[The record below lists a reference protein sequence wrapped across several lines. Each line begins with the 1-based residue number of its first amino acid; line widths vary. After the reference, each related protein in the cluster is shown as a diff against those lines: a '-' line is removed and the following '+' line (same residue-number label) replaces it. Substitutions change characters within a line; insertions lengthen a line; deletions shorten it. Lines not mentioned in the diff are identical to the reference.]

1 MKREPFFVLLSWAV
15 LLLSVAVLGS
25 AVFVLGFGFGDS
37 PCVLCWAQRT
47 GMTLVALMG
56 VFVLRYGARPRYLG
70 WSVLVAAFGLYMGV
84 RHSAAHVV
92 RDVGQGFSVVLF
104 GAHTYIWSIFIF
116 WMCAVL
122 MGVLLLLL
130 PETARQRTLRPL
142 RPLERVAMWSFLAVV
157 AGNIVQA
164 FASTGPPPY
173 MGQSDP
179 VRFSFTPRHWV
190 WSTEEW
196 APAPISRRGRWAIE
210 RPATSGLPVE
220 PADAPVTLTG
230 TLDVS
235 RRLRLRLP
243 TTDPVTDL
251 AYEAS
256 SDRFALTTAHGV
268 YLLDGAL
275 ERVVRHT
282 VVDAGFSVDLDEF
295 AGAAFLDAHTVLAL
309 ARNKSYV
316 VLREAEHADPVKN
329 YRYFLESFDAFEEV
343 ARSRFATVRSK
354 LMYVMSVAYVPETQS
369 VYTVMVPNRQVRQLV
384 VSRFDRRDM
393 TLSEE
398 FLPAIA
404 DGSTVSL
411 RPGKRSL
418 AEFYVTGATAHEG
431 RLYAISAAYG
441 VLLTIDL
448 ASHTVLSAHAV
459 PGVTHPTGLA
469 VKGEELFVVDGAGA
483 MVIVGRPGVSR

>member
-1 MKREPFFVLLSWAV
+1 VKREPFFVLLAWAV

-25 AVFVLGFGFGDS
+25 AVFVLGFGYGDS

-70 WSVLVAAFGLYMGV
+70 WSVLLAAWGLYMGV
-84 RHSAAHVV
+84 RHSAGHVV

-104 GAHTYIWSIFIF
+104 GAHTYIWSVFIF
-116 WMCAVL
+116 WMCVIL

-130 PETARQRTLRPL
+130 PESVRTRALRPL
-142 RPLERVAMWSFLAVV
+142 RPLDRLAMWAFLVVV

-179 VRFSFTPRHWV
+179 VRFSFNPRYWV

-210 RPATSGLPVE
+210 KPSLEGLPVN
-220 PADAPVTLTG
+220 PADAPITTSG

-235 RRLRLRLP
+235 RRLQVRLP
-243 TTDPVTDL
+243 TADPVTDL
-251 AYEAS
+251 AA
-256 SDRFALTTAHGV
+256 DPATGRFAVTTAHGV
-268 YLLDGAL
+268 YILDGAL
-275 ERVVRHT
+275 ERVVRQT
-282 VVDAGFSVDLDEF
+282 VVDPGFSVDMDEF
-295 AGAAFLDAHTVLAL
+295 AGAAFLDSSTILAL
-309 ARNKSYV
+309 SRNKSYV

-329 YRYFLESFDAFEEV
+329 YRFFLESFDAFDEV
-343 ARSRFATVRSK
+343 ARSRFATIRSK
-354 LMYVMSVAYVPETQS
+354 LMYVMSVAYATETRS
-369 VYTVMVPNRQVRQLV
+369 VYTMSVPNTQVRQLV

-398 FLPAIA
+398 FLPAVPE
-404 DGSTVSL
+404 GLVVSL

-418 AEFYVTGATAHEG
+418 NEVYVTGTAVAGG

-441 VLLTIDL
+441 LLLTIDL
-448 ASHTVLSAHAV
+448 ASHGVVAAHAV
-459 PGVTHPTGLA
+459 PGVTRPTGLA
-469 VKGEELFVVDGAGA
+469 LKGDELYIVDGGGTVSVVA
-483 MVIVGRPGVSR
+483 RPGAGR

>member
-1 MKREPFFVLLSWAV
+1 MKREPFFVLLAWAV
-15 LLLSVAVLGS
+15 LLLSVVVLGS
-25 AVFVLGFGFGDS
+25 AVFVLGFGYGDS

-56 VFVLRYGARPRYLG
+56 VFVLRCGARPRYLG
-70 WSVLVAAFGLYMGV
+70 WSVLLAAWGLYMGV
-84 RHSAAHVV
+84 RHSAGHVV

-104 GAHTYIWSIFIF
+104 GAHTYVWSVFVF
-116 WMCAVL
+116 WMCVIL

-130 PETARQRTLRPL
+130 PESVRTRALRPL
-142 RPLERVAMWSFLAVV
+142 RPLDRVAMWAFLVVV

-179 VRFSFTPRHWV
+179 VRFSFKPRYWV

-210 RPATSGLPVE
+210 RPSLDGLATN
-220 PADAPVTLTG
+220 PAEAPITTTG

-235 RRLRLRLP
+235 RRLEVRLP
-243 TTDPVTDL
+243 TADSVTDL
-251 AYEAS
+251 VYDPA
-256 SDRFALTTAHGV
+256 SDRFAVTTAHGV
-268 YLLDGAL
+268 YILDGTL
-275 ERVVRHT
+275 ERVLRHT
-282 VVDAGFSVDLDEF
+282 VVDPGFSVDMDEF
-295 AGAAFLDAHTVLAL
+295 AGAAFLDPHTVLAL

-316 VLREAEHADPVKN
+316 VLREAERADPVKN
-329 YRYFLESFDAFEEV
+329 YRFFLESFEAFDEV

-354 LMYVMSVAYVPETQS
+354 LMYVMSVAYEPDTQS
-369 VYTVMVPNRQVRQLV
+369 LYTVTVPNQQVHQLV
-384 VSRFDRRDM
+384 VSRVDRRDM

-398 FLPAIA
+398 FLPVLAQ
-404 DGSTVSL
+404 GSAVSL

-418 AEFYVTGATAHEG
+418 NELYVTGATAADG

-441 VLLTIDL
+441 LLLTIDL
-448 ASHTVLSAHAV
+448 ASHALVAAYAV
-459 PGVTHPTGLA
+459 PGADRPTGLA
-469 VKGEELFVVDGAGA
+469 LKGEALYIVDEGGAVSVVARPDAG
-483 MVIVGRPGVSR
+483 R